1 MSTQPSRRPTRRSY
15 DRSTSLCPQAHG
27 GWVLIKATVFN
38 DAGCP
43 WGYSANP
50 AFRVL
55 EWRYGGQIEWR
66 LVVIGL
72 RDEVTPAMRD
82 GLTRPG

>member
-1 MSTQPSRRPTRRSY
+1 MIR
-15 DRSTSLCPQAHG
+15 
-27 GWVLIKATVFN
+27 ATLFN

-55 EWRYGGQIEWR
+55 EWRYGDQIEWR
-66 LVVIGL
+66 LVMIGL
-72 RDEVTPAMRD
+72 RDEVSEQMRRIRAS
-82 GLTRPG
+82 GGHPVRANTRRA